1 MAARGGRLRAL
12 VLVTLMS
19 VLLVQGALGLGAAAE
34 FGRCYCEKHRKCT
47 LQQHGDGTCLPKAHY
62 GCINKLK
69 TFCPKHHAGP
79 ADMGAAV
86 AAAAG
91 GRNLSEANGTG
102 EETAA

>member
-12 VLVTLMS
+12 VLVTLIS
-19 VLLVQGALGLGAAAE
+19 FLLVQAALGLGAAAE
-34 FGRCYCEKHRKCT
+34 FGRCYCNEYRKCG
-47 LQQHGDGTCLPKAHY
+47 LQHNGELNCIKTAHY
-62 GCINKLK
+62 GCIKKFK
-69 TFCPKHHAGP
+69 TLCSKHPAGP

-86 AAAAG
+86 VAAAG